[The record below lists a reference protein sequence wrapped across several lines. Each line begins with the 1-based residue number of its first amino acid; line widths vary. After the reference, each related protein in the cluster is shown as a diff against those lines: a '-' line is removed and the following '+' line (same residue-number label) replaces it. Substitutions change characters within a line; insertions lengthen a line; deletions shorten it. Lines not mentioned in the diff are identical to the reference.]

1 MGVSVAWPLSV
12 LWVFV
17 CVCVCVISN
26 QSTSKNP
33 YYVSNHSKLD
43 TLLHKTHIKVLLVLR
58 YQGSTCVGPL
68 SKIAHQM
75 WHSYPFSQRNRTK
88 ERTEGLGVG
97 EGWEV
102 VVLVGGGG
110 GVGQNL
116 NYEDRNQESRLS

>member
-1 MGVSVAWPLSV
+1 MPD
-12 LWVFV
+12 
-17 CVCVCVISN
+17 
-26 QSTSKNP
+26 
-33 YYVSNHSKLD
+33 YSKLD

-110 GVGQNL
+110 VGQNL